1 MVPIHPARLAVCS
14 WSLRP
19 DDVDD
24 LVRKVRRTGV
34 AAVQLALEPLRTRTS
49 GWTDTGA
56 KLAEAGIAM
65 ASGMFEPAGEDYT
78 TPATIR
84 ATGGLVPDGTWE
96 ENRRRAK
103 AAAARAREL
112 GLERVSF
119 HAGFIP
125 EDRAS
130 PAHAVLVERLR
141 TVADIFAQE
150 GGAALLLETGQETAV
165 ALEAFLEAVGRPRVG
180 VNFDPANMLLY
191 DTGDPVAALHRLLPH
206 VHQVH
211 AKDARRPHAP
221 GEWGEEVVVGTGE
234 VDWAAF
240 LSLLAGAGFAGPVA
254 VEREAGDHRI
264 DDVRAAVAFLSGAR
278 NGAGA

>member
-96 ENRRRAK
+96 ESGRHPG
-103 AAAARAREL
+103 RAR
-112 GLERVSF
+112 
-119 HAGFIP
+119 P
-125 EDRAS
+125 
-130 PAHAVLVERLR
+130 
-141 TVADIFAQE
+141 
-150 GGAALLLETGQETAV
+150 
-165 ALEAFLEAVGRPRVG
+165 
-180 VNFDPANMLLY
+180 
-191 DTGDPVAALHRLLPH
+191 
-206 VHQVH
+206 
-211 AKDARRPHAP
+211 
-221 GEWGEEVVVGTGE
+221 
-234 VDWAAF
+234 
-240 LSLLAGAGFAGPVA
+240 
-254 VEREAGDHRI
+254 
-264 DDVRAAVAFLSGAR
+264 
-278 NGAGA
+278 